1 MNTTVTAEIDVATLT
16 GRRIVHDLER
26 HNRTVKLNYPAPES
40 ATEKTYTIT
49 EAYNECC
56 DILSAHYGCDVR
68 KIQR

>member
-40 ATEKTYTIT
+40 TTEKTYTID
-49 EAYNECC
+49 EAF
-56 DILSAHYGCDVR
+56 DIVGKRLSRNYGIEI
-68 KIQR
+68 KID